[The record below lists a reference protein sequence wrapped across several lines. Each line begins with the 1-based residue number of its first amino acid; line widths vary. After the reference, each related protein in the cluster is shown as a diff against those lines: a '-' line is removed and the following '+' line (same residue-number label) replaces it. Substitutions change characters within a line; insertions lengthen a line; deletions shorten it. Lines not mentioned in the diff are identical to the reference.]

1 MMMMMGEFND
11 EKAAERREGFLDFM
25 RFFFPIAKWS
35 SNTNKNKNYN
45 NNNMNDRYHHIN
57 QI

>member
-25 RFFFPIAKWS
+25 RFFFS
-35 SNTNKNKNYN
+35 
-45 NNNMNDRYHHIN
+45 DRKMVIKYK
-57 QI
+57 QE